1 MNRKFE
7 IKLRDLVSET
17 CEKEGIDIA
26 MLGLIDILSSLTAF
40 GYIKNRLKSYNDFEI
55 RLDNLLKNFK
65 DVALEKYQTA
75 LEKEI

>member
-1 MNRKFE
+1 MQFKMNRKFE

-40 GYIKNRLKSYNDFEI
+40 SYIKNRLIIFD
-55 RLDNLLKNFK
+55 
-65 DVALEKYQTA
+65 
-75 LEKEI
+75 